1 MPQSPKSPRP
11 ATAASALASVVRR
24 LTSRPYRLGIRPDS
38 LIVRCAGKEHRV
50 RLAPGRFWR
59 SAKCRACGAKV
70 DPTRVRRVGRWLWAL
85 RLPASARNR
94 DRALWLATTGYLA
107 LAVLSAALL
116 WVLADRWWAATTLL
130 FGPRWLLL
138 LPAAALTAVAI
149 KWDRPLLV
157 PIAATALIVLGPVM
171 GLRTGWRTLLTRGD
185 DARDVRIVSLNAEGG
200 RPLTMALTDMM
211 LQWRA
216 DVLAIQECGPG
227 IVQAFQFLEEWY
239 TDETSALC
247 VVSRYPITRVDA
259 MEREAFEVAGGAAM
273 VVTYRLEAEPVPIH
287 LTNIHLQ
294 TPRAGLEKIRAGD
307 LAEGIPTLEG
317 KSTIREIEQ
326 SRAARWAE
334 QFPHPQVVVGDFN
347 SPPESPI
354 YRHAWHGWTNAF
366 SVAGRGFGSTRMN
379 GWIRARIDHILVDD
393 TWTVVRSW
401 VGPDVGSDH
410 KPMLAQIRLRRQ

>member
-1 MPQSPKSPRP
+1 MPRP
-11 ATAASALASVVRR
+11 PNHARPARASLPLAAFLRR
-24 LTSRPYRLGIRPDS
+24 LTARSFRLGIRPDS
-38 LIVRCAGKEHRV
+38 LIVRCSGKGHRV

-70 DPTRVRRVGRWLWAL
+70 DPVRVRRIGRWLWAL
-85 RLPASARNR
+85 RLPASARSR
-94 DRALWLATTGYLA
+94 DRSLWIGAAGYLA
-107 LAVLSAALL
+107 LAVVSAALL
-116 WVLADRWWAATTLL
+116 WLLADRWWAATTLL
-130 FGPRWLLL
+130 FGPRWVLL
-138 LPAAALTAVAI
+138 LPAVVLAI
-149 KWDRPLLV
+149 PAFRWDRPLLV
-157 PIAATALIVLGPVM
+157 PIGVTALLVLGPVM
-171 GLRTGWRTLLTRGD
+171 GLRTGWRTWLTRAD
-185 DARDVRIVSLNAEGG
+185 EARDVRIVSLNAEGG

-211 LQWRA
+211 LQWHA

-227 IVQAFQFLEEWY
+227 IVEAFQFLEEWH
-239 TDETSALC
+239 TDATSSLC
-247 VVSRYPITRVDA
+247 VVSRYPISRVDA

-334 QFPHPQVVVGDFN
+334 QFPHPQIVVGDFN

-354 YRHAWHGWTNAF
+354 YRHAWDGWTNAF
-366 SVAGRGFGSTRMN
+366 SVAGRGFGYTRMN
-379 GWIRARIDHILVDD
+379 GWIRARIDHILLDD
-393 TWTVVRSW
+393 TWTVVGAW

-410 KPMLAQIRLRRQ
+410 KPVLAEVRLK

>member
-1 MPQSPKSPRP
+1 MATFDAPRL
-11 ATAASALASVVRR
+11 LARI
-24 LTSRPYRLGIRPDS
+24 RLGIRPDS
-38 LIVRCAGKEHRV
+38 IIVRCSGKGHRV

-70 DPTRVRRVGRWLWAL
+70 DPTRVRRIGCWIWAL

-94 DRALWLATTGYLA
+94 DRSLWLATAGYLGVA
-107 LAVLSAALL
+107 AVSAALL
-116 WVLADRWWAATTLL
+116 WLLADRWWAATTLL
-130 FGPRWLLL
+130 FGPRWVL
-138 LPAAALTAVAI
+138 LPPAVALAALAI
-149 KWDRPLLV
+149 RWDRPLLF
-157 PIAATALIVLGPVM
+157 PIAVAVVIVLGPVM
-171 GLRTGWRTLLTRGD
+171 GGRTGWRAWLTRPD
-185 DARDVRIVSLNAEGG
+185 DATDVRIVSLNAEGG
-200 RPLTMALTDMM
+200 RPLTMAITDM
-211 LQWRA
+211 LLRWRA

-227 IVQAFQFLEEWY
+227 IVEAFQFLEEWH
-239 TDETSALC
+239 TDATGSLC
-247 VVSRYPITRVDA
+247 LISRYPITRVDP

-326 SRAARWAE
+326 NRAARWTG
-334 QFPHPQVVVGDFN
+334 QFPHPQIVAGDFN

-354 YRHAWHGWTNAF
+354 YRHAWDGWTNAF
-366 SVAGRGFGSTRMN
+366 SVAGRGFGYTRMN
-379 GWIRARIDHILVDD
+379 GWIHARIDHILVDD
-393 TWTVVRSW
+393 RWRVVRSW

-410 KPMLAQIRLRRQ
+410 KPVLAQVRMK